1 MDNMQFCSIE
11 NALKRMERVERFG
24 LFILFV
30 GMLQA
35 CVLGFMLVE
44 SFVLLQNANASVN
57 HLEIVE
63 QQLAVLEKK
72 IDLSL
77 VKVKQHA
84 R

>member
-44 SFVLLQNANASVN
+44 SFVLLENANAAIS
-57 HLEIVE
+57 HLEVVK
-63 QQLAVLEKK
+63 QQLATLEKK
-72 IDLSL
+72 IDLGL
-77 VKVKQHA
+77 GKVKPNA

>member
-1 MDNMQFCSIE
+1 MDNVQFCSIE
-11 NALKRMERVERFG
+11 NALKRMEKVERFG
-24 LFILFV
+24 LFIMFV
-30 GMLQA
+30 GVLQI

-77 VKVKQHA
+77 IKVKQHA